1 MSKRGVKAKASSDL
15 VASNCPEKETMCDAE
30 DALSTLRD
38 DVIVDKVTS
47 NISKYMDIK
56 ISEVIKPINELT
68 EKFDNLIERMETVE
82 QRVSDLED
90 VTATNEPRIAAL
102 ETQLKKAMERLESF
116 ENQSRR
122 QNVRIVGLK
131 EGAEG
136 RAPVDFF
143 KKWIPEVLGLQ
154 QGAITVDRA
163 HRTGP
168 PMRLTGTEGPRA
180 VLVRLHYYT
189 DTQRIL
195 QAARAKGTVNTEA
208 GKVSFYQD
216 FSAEVARKRKES
228 ANKDLTH
235 IAFLQETHLT
245 DDEHR
250 KYCREWVGQIFF
262 SSYSTNKRGVITLIH
277 KNLPFN
283 VIATHKDNEGRY
295 ILVKGMLHGETVLL

>member
-1 MSKRGVKAKASSDL
+1 MGKRGVKAKASSDL

-136 RAPVDFF
+136 RAPVDFL

-228 ANKDLTH
+228 ANARKALREAGIKYSFLYPAIIKIFNPDGTSISLATTQDVKDYVS
-235 IAFLQETHLT
+235 
-245 DDEHR
+245 
-250 KYCREWVGQIFF
+250 K
-262 SSYSTNKRGVITLIH
+262 
-277 KNLPFN
+277 LPRP
-283 VIATHKDNEGRY
+283 K
-295 ILVKGMLHGETVLL
+295 

>member
-1 MSKRGVKAKASSDL
+1 MGKRGVKAKASSEM
-15 VASNCPEKETMCDAE
+15 VTSNCSENETRCDAE

-38 DVIVDKVTS
+38 DLIVDKVTS
-47 NISKYMDIK
+47 NISKVLDSK
-56 ISEVIKPINELT
+56 IHEVIKPINELT
-68 EKFDNLIERMETVE
+68 EKFDNLIERMGTVE

-90 VTATNEPRIAAL
+90 VTATSEPRIAAL

-122 QNVRIVGLK
+122 QNVRIIGLK

-180 VLVRLHYYT
+180 VLVRLHHYT
-189 DTQRIL
+189 DTQKIL
-195 QAARAKGTVNTEA
+195 QAARAKCTVNTEA

-216 FSAEVARKRKES
+216 FSAEVVRKRKES
-228 ANKDLTH
+228 VNAREALREAGIKYSFLYPAIIKIFNPDGTNISLATIQDVKDYVS
-235 IAFLQETHLT
+235 
-245 DDEHR
+245 
-250 KYCREWVGQIFF
+250 K
-262 SSYSTNKRGVITLIH
+262 
-277 KNLPFN
+277 LPRP
-283 VIATHKDNEGRY
+283 K
-295 ILVKGMLHGETVLL
+295 

>member
-1 MSKRGVKAKASSDL
+1 MSLDEFFAHPGSSKKREMSKRGVKAKASSDL

-143 KKWIPEVLGLQ
+143 KKWIPGCHYSRQSPSHWTTYEAYRHG
-154 QGAITVDRA
+154 GTACS
-163 HRTGP
+163 TGP
-168 PMRLTGTEGPRA
+168 ASLLHRYTEDSPGC
-180 VLVRLHYYT
+180 
-189 DTQRIL
+189 Q
-195 QAARAKGTVNTEA
+195 G
-208 GKVSFYQD
+208 
-216 FSAEVARKRKES
+216 
-228 ANKDLTH
+228 
-235 IAFLQETHLT
+235 
-245 DDEHR
+245 
-250 KYCREWVGQIFF
+250 
-262 SSYSTNKRGVITLIH
+262 
-277 KNLPFN
+277 
-283 VIATHKDNEGRY
+283 
-295 ILVKGMLHGETVLL
+295 